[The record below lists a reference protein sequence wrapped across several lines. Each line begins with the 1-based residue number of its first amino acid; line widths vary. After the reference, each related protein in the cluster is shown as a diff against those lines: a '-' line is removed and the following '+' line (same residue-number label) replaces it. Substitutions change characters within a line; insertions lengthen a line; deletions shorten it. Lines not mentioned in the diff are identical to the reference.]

1 MGLSKTMQALRLVDH
16 GMKVREAAH
25 EIGISE
31 QAVYM
36 AKKRQEQSMAL
47 GKVRCPCC
55 SYLVQADRINREVL
69 K

>member
-1 MGLSKTMQALRLVDH
+1 MQALQLVEQGH
-16 GMKVREAAH
+16 MTVRQAAH

-31 QAVYM
+31 QAVYT

-55 SYLVQADRINREVL
+55 SSLVMADRINREVL
-69 K
+69 KNG